1 MGSAPSPPAVPTAQQ
16 TATAQTGENVSTA
29 IANSELSHTNQTDQ
43 YGNSI
48 TYTQNGSSQMTDPQ
62 DGTTYN
68 LPNYTENTTMSAANQ
83 AIYNTDQQT
92 QQNMANIGSTES
104 AKMGA
109 LLDTPMDTSAAATN
123 QFLNTSWE
131 QPFNNLQGQQQEQ
144 FQQQMADQG
153 VTAGSQAYT
162 NAQQNFMQSEQ
173 SQQDTYDSA
182 MYGQAQSAMMADRQ
196 EPINE
201 LDALESG
208 SQVANPSFTN
218 TPSTTVPTTDFASIQ
233 ANTTNEQMQAY
244 NASLANSNA
253 AMGGMFGLGGS
264 LISGGLM
271 F

>member
-1 MGSAPSPPAVPTAQQ
+1 MGDAPAAPVVPTAQQ
-16 TATAQTGENVSTA
+16 TATAQTGENVDTA

-43 YGNSI
+43 YGDSI
-48 TYTQNGSSQMTDPQ
+48 TYTQDGTSQMTDPES
-62 DGTTYN
+62 GTTYN
-68 LPNYTENTTMSAANQ
+68 LPTYSENTTMSAANQ

-92 QQNMANIGSTES
+92 QQNMANIGSSES

-109 LLDTPMDTSAAATN
+109 LLDTPMDTSAAATDN
-123 QFLNTSWE
+123 FLNTSWE
-131 QPFNNLQGQQQEQ
+131 QPFNNLQEQ

-153 VTAGSQAYT
+153 VTAGSPAYT

-208 SQVANPSFTN
+208 AQVSNPSFTN
-218 TPSTTVPTTDFASIQ
+218 TPSTTVPTTDFSSIQ
-233 ANTTNEQMQAY
+233 ANTTSEQMQEY
-244 NASLANSNA
+244 NQQVAASSATT
-253 AMGGMFGLGGS
+253 GGLFGLGGS